1 MILKSKVQF
10 VFSGALLCG
19 LLGVGTEASAQMT
32 DLTQTPNTAGR
43 GIALSLPQQV
53 GAGQGDEFTPD
64 SSIYTIKRDPA
75 RAVRR
80 GRQIFQRKFTS
91 AQGQGPRTATDGVG
105 DIETNLAL
113 GAGLA
118 DSCALCH
125 GLPRGSA
132 GFGGDVVTRPDGRN
146 APHLFGLGLK
156 EQLADE
162 ITRDL
167 RAIRDQAV
175 IDAQAGGSPVKAKL
189 KSKGIHYGKLTAN
202 PDGTVDTSEVK
213 GVDADLRVKP
223 FFAHG
228 GTISIR
234 EFVVGALSAEMGLQ
248 SADPC
253 LNAATVGGL
262 CVTPSGMV
270 LDGSVDTVE
279 APPIANPADDG
290 DLDGV
295 THEIDPAV
303 VDFLEFYLLNY
314 FKPGSGETD
323 HDVEKGFELMD
334 KVGCTQCHK
343 QNLKIDSDR
352 RVADVETKFNPVK
365 GQWNRLYA
373 KAETRFHA
381 VDDGQPLPLILPNGD
396 PFKVKN
402 IFTDFRRHDL
412 GPNFH
417 ELDYDGTIRKEF
429 MTAPLWGVGSSA
441 PYGHDGRSIS
451 LKEVILR
458 HGGEAEDSQK
468 QFSKLPTVHQ
478 DRILKALRS
487 LILFPP
493 DNTAS
498 NLNEGDPA
506 TPGFPQFG
514 QGKIDLSVLFTTPG
528 PE

>member
-1 MILKSKVQF
+1 MRFKLSPSF
-10 VFSGALLCG
+10 L
-19 LLGVGTEASAQMT
+19 LLGVLLTSQTGFETEAMAQLT
-32 DLTQTPNTAGR
+32 DITQTPNTAGR
-43 GIALSLPQQV
+43 GIALSLEQQIGV
-53 GAGQGDEFTPD
+53 GSGNVSTPD
-64 SSIYTIKRDPA
+64 SSHYQIKRDPA
-75 RAVRR
+75 RAIRR
-80 GRQIFQRKFTS
+80 GRQLFQRKFTR
-91 AQGQGPRTATDGVG
+91 AQGQGPRTPTDGIG
-105 DIETNLAL
+105 DIETIGAL

-118 DSCALCH
+118 DSCAACH

-167 RAIRDQAV
+167 RALRDQAL
-175 IDAQAGGSPVKAKL
+175 IDAAASGVPEKIAL
-189 KSKGIHYGKLTAN
+189 KSKGISYGMLKVN
-202 PDGTVDTSEVK
+202 PDGTVDTNRVK
-213 GVDADLRVKP
+213 GIDPDLRVRP
-223 FFAHG
+223 FFAQG

-234 EFVVGALSAEMGLQ
+234 EFVVGALSAEMGMQ

-253 LNAATVGGL
+253 LNAATTGGL

-270 LDGSVDTVE
+270 LDGALDTIE
-279 APPIANPADDG
+279 APPITDSSDDG
-290 DLDGV
+290 DFDGV
-295 THEIDPAV
+295 TDEVDPAV

-323 HDVEKGFELMD
+323 RATQEGFKLI
-334 KVGCTQCHK
+334 KNIGCTRCHRAD
-343 QNLKIDSDR
+343 LKVDADR
-352 RVADVETKFNPVK
+352 RVADVETRFNPRK
-365 GQWNRLYA
+365 GQWNRLFA
-373 KAETRFHA
+373 TAETRFHTE
-381 VDDGQPLPLILPNGD
+381 DDGQALPLILPNGD
-396 PFKVKN
+396 VFRVVN
-402 IFTDFRRHDL
+402 IFSDFKRHDL

-417 ELDYDGTIRKEF
+417 ELNYDGTIQKEF
-429 MTAPLWGVGSSA
+429 MTAPLWGVGSTA

-458 HGGEAEDSQK
+458 HGGEANRSQQK
-468 QFSKLPTVHQ
+468 FRRLSTHQ
-478 DRILKALRS
+478 QDQVLKALRS

-498 NLNEGDPA
+498 NLNEGDPT

-514 QGKIDLSVLFTTPG
+514 QGKIDLSVLFSTPG